1 MLSIVVLYSFV
12 YLLLLSVSLFLFIF
26 GRRLLIESRERKDR
40 RVYGDME
47 RDVLEVLTAR
57 DPQAAAV
64 DFARRHASRPRIL
77 KEVLVAYREA
87 LTGRSLE
94 PLKVIFERTIRS
106 RCLRELRS
114 PFLATRLQNVRLFI
128 DFSRPEE
135 AVHLVKLLHDKPVVR
150 LAALNALAGI
160 ASRETLAHIFDLFE
174 KDPEP
179 NLYAYSNIFFS
190 LGPRIEPFIRTTLDK
205 ELPPAKAG
213 LLVEMAGRLLLR
225 GLYLDVVAFARHSD
239 KELRIRAARTLG
251 RLLVPESVRTLADL
265 AADPSWEV
273 QAQALRSLGHLQDWR
288 SVPILVKGLFSPQW
302 HVRYNAGYGLAA
314 FGLVGIL
321 QLQEV
326 SRQKEDR
333 FAADMAAMV
342 LDTVVVTGGEP

>member
-1 MLSIVVLYSFV
+1 MLSIAVLYSFV
-12 YLLLLSVSLFLFIF
+12 YLLLLSCSLFLFIL
-26 GRRLLIESRERKDR
+26 GRRLLIESRERNDR
-40 RVYGDME
+40 RVYESME
-47 RDVLEVLTAR
+47 RDLLEVLTAR
-57 DPQAAAV
+57 DPRGAAAA
-64 DFARRHASRPRIL
+64 FARRHASRPRLL
-77 KEVLVAYREA
+77 KELLVAYREA
-87 LTGRSLE
+87 LAGRSLE
-94 PLKVIFERTIRS
+94 PLKVIFERTIRG

-114 PFLATRLQNVRLFI
+114 RWLASRLQNVRLFI

-190 LGPRIEPFIRTTLDK
+190 LGPRIEPFVRATLDRG
-205 ELPPAKAG
+205 LPPAKAG

-225 GLYLDVVAFARHSD
+225 GLYLDVVAFARHPD

-251 RLLVPESVRTLADL
+251 RLLVPESVRTLTDL

-273 QAQALRSLGHLQDWR
+273 QAQALRSLGRLQDWR
-288 SVPILVKGLFSPQW
+288 TVPILIKGLFSPQW
-302 HVRYNAGYGLAA
+302 HVRHNAGYALAA
-314 FGLVGIL
+314 FGLIGIV
-321 QLQEV
+321 QLQEI
-326 SRQKEDR
+326 SRQTEDR

-342 LDTVVVTGGEP
+342 LDTVVLAGGGP

>member
-12 YLLLLSVSLFLFIF
+12 YLLLLSFSLFLFIF
-26 GRRLLIESRERKDR
+26 GRRLFIESRERRDR
-40 RVYGDME
+40 RIYDLME
-47 RDVLEVLTAR
+47 RDLLEVLTAR
-57 DPQAAAV
+57 DPRGEAV
-64 DFARRHASRPRIL
+64 AFARKHGSRPRVL
-77 KEVLVAYREA
+77 KELLVSYREA
-87 LTGRSLE
+87 LAGRTLE
-94 PLKVIFERTIRS
+94 PLKVIFERTIRG
-106 RCLRELRS
+106 RCLRELHSRW
-114 PFLATRLQNVRLFI
+114 LAARLQNVRLFI

-205 ELPPAKAG
+205 PLPPAKSG

-225 GLYLDVVAFARHSD
+225 GLYLDVVAFARHPD

-251 RLLVPESVRTLADL
+251 RLLVPESVRTLTDL
-265 AADPSWEV
+265 AADASWEV

-288 SVPILVKGLFSPQW
+288 TIPILIKGLFSPQW

-321 QLQEV
+321 QLQEI

-333 FAADMAAMV
+333 FAADMASMV
-342 LDTVVVTGGEP
+342 LDTVILTGGAS

>member
-40 RVYGDME
+40 RVYDDME